1 MNFGPPA
8 ASRIRVY
15 APADLSVLH
24 NGTLPGLR
32 QVWRAAESAGRLTS
46 KLSIG
51 QTLLRNWGSRRMS
64 MLVRL
69 IGAFLLT
76 YFASRFTRRLLVGP
90 GRSSGLLYAHG
101 LALGIALLAVAAIK
115 LPYGQFTLQTLG
127 GLLAGQLFWLTLDG
141 ARKQLG
147 TEHKPR

>member
-1 MNFGPPA
+1 M
-8 ASRIRVY
+8 
-15 APADLSVLH
+15 
-24 NGTLPGLR
+24 
-32 QVWRAAESAGRLTS
+32 
-46 KLSIG
+46 
-51 QTLLRNWGSRRMS
+51 
-64 MLVRL
+64 
-69 IGAFLLT
+69 LT
-76 YFASRFTRRLLVGP
+76 YFTSRLARRLLVGS

-101 LALGIALLAVAAIK
+101 LALAIALLAVAAIK

>member
-1 MNFGPPA
+1 
-8 ASRIRVY
+8 
-15 APADLSVLH
+15 
-24 NGTLPGLR
+24 
-32 QVWRAAESAGRLTS
+32 
-46 KLSIG
+46 
-51 QTLLRNWGSRRMS
+51 

-76 YFASRFTRRLLVGP
+76 YFASRFIRRLLVGP
-90 GRSSGLLYAHG
+90 GRASGLLYAHG

>member
-1 MNFGPPA
+1 
-8 ASRIRVY
+8 
-15 APADLSVLH
+15 
-24 NGTLPGLR
+24 
-32 QVWRAAESAGRLTS
+32 
-46 KLSIG
+46 
-51 QTLLRNWGSRRMS
+51 

-76 YFASRFTRRLLVGP
+76 YFASRFTRRLPVGP
-90 GRSSGLLYAHG
+90 WRSSGLLYAHG
-101 LALGIALLAVAAIK
+101 LALAIALLAVAAIK

-127 GLLAGQLFWLTLDG
+127 SLLAGQLFWLTLDG